1 MAGIPKQI
9 LMNSGWYPYALKC
22 KLSEGAMNWM
32 LPLTIVWLNRPKVKR
47 GTLIMLQTETGY
59 AGTSELGL
67 KLPPLENDSYSS
79 FNLRLFLAEIKL

>member
-1 MAGIPKQI
+1 
-9 LMNSGWYPYALKC
+9 
-22 KLSEGAMNWM
+22 MNWM

-67 KLPPLENDSYSS
+67 KLPDSYSS